1 MHTRKLVCS
10 AALVFAAWTP
20 FAAAQEKEAP
30 PAAAPEQSAAPT
42 LVPSPLAAASPSIT
56 PFRSQALNIDDY
68 KKHLAGHI
76 VTFSKSKEELAESL
90 PPILKSVVVL
100 DITVDKDGN
109 LSRVALWRSNGYEDL
124 EQIAIRSVKRAG
136 KLPAP
141 SPEVLK
147 GQDSVRFLETW
158 LFRHDGRYH
167 VRSVVPPD
175 LPIDEIKDVARNARK
190 QPKGG

>member
-1 MHTRKLVCS
+1 MRIRTFTRS
-10 AALVFAAWTP
+10 AALGAALGLAAWSP
-20 FAAAQEKEAP
+20 LAAAQDKEVA
-30 PAAAPEQSAAPT
+30 PAASALA
-42 LVPSPLAAASPSIT
+42 PSPLAAASPSIT

-68 KKHLAGHI
+68 KKHAAGHI

-175 LPIDEIKDVARNARK
+175 LPIDEIKDVARNTRK

>member
-1 MHTRKLVCS
+1 MHTRTFARS
-10 AALVFAAWTP
+10 AAIGAALLFAAS
-20 FAAAQEKEAP
+20 AAPAQDQAA
-30 PAAAPEQSAAPT
+30 AAAPALAP
-42 LVPSPLAAASPSIT
+42 SSLASASPSIT

-68 KKHLAGHI
+68 KKHAAGHI
-76 VTFSKSKEELAESL
+76 VATSKHELAESL

-124 EQIAIRSVKRAG
+124 ERIAIDSVKRAG

-147 GQDSVRFLETW
+147 GQESVRFLETW
-158 LFRHDGRYH
+158 LFAHNGRYH
-167 VRSVVPPD
+167 VRSVIPPD
-175 LPIDEIKDVARNARK
+175 FPIDEIKDVARHYKKPGKRS
-190 QPKGG
+190 